1 MGFFDWIPFGS
12 RLPKRSTRQIKED
25 EEFMEAIKKIKTLR
39 VRDGRMSMDAEELRE
54 PLMELRRKHAN
65 LIER

>member
-1 MGFFDWIPFGS
+1 MIFDWIPFGS
-12 RLPKRSTRQIKED
+12 RLPKRSARQIKED
-25 EEFMEAIKKIKTLR
+25 EEFMDAIKKIKTLQ

-54 PLMELRRKHAN
+54 PLMESRRKHAH